1 MGGREWP
8 QSRPAKTIAVL
19 LGIAVTLYVSVTLT
33 PSQAGTLRADAASEA
48 SGGLNWEAFSPER
61 LASYRASGKPV
72 LIDFTA
78 AWCLT
83 CQVNDRV
90 VFHSPEVEQ
99 RLNRSDIVLLRAD
112 WTSYDPII
120 TEWLAK
126 FGRSGIPL
134 YLIYGPKQ
142 TDPVILPDG
151 ILTPSTF
158 LQNLG
163 KVNL

>member
-1 MGGREWP
+1 
-8 QSRPAKTIAVL
+8 
-19 LGIAVTLYVSVTLT
+19 
-33 PSQAGTLRADAASEA
+33 
-48 SGGLNWEAFSPER
+48 LNWEAFSPEK
-61 LASYRASGKPV
+61 LANYRASGKPV

-112 WTSYDPII
+112 WTSYDPTI

-126 FGRSGIPL
+126 FGRSGIPF

-142 TDPVILPDG
+142 TNPVILPDG